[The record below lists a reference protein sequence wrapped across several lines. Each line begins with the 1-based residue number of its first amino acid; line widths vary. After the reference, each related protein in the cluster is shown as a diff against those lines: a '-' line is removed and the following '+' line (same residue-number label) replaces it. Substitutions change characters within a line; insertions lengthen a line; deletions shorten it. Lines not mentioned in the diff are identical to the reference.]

1 MLLLHY
7 TQHCYI
13 ALHFVTLHPTLS
25 HFITCCNIT
34 LHYIQHCYIK
44 FHYIQHCYITL
55 HYIQHGYI
63 TLHYIQ
69 HCYITLHYSEHCYIT
84 LHLFIFVQN
93 FREFDVFST
102 KLSTGWPHFWKSR
115 KFSNKIRFAGEVENF
130 EWILQISRKVIF
142 CKIAFIKLYI
152 ANERLKKIQ

>member
-44 FHYIQHCYITL
+44 F
-55 HYIQHGYI
+55 
-63 TLHYIQ
+63 HYIQ